1 MFVIVRRTII
11 LAGIFS
17 ILGLFSTTLN
27 AQEEEQQ
34 PVSAAGLYNDGLEKL
49 KAKEY
54 PEALELMERALEE
67 ADSSSET
74 DLKVMKLARKNGAI
88 AAYYVGTKARKAD
101 DFETARDIY
110 KKGIEYRPSFYA
122 NYIGYA
128 QALEGLGMKP
138 KAVAAYLEAGEVCE
152 KSKKADKAEK
162 MNSKAENMVAVAWG
176 DKDWSLVA
184 DMANAYLE
192 NSESADVHYYLS
204 DALVNEGKTDE
215 ALTHIDKSIEMAADG
230 PDKYLMQK
238 AELLEAKGDKTAA
251 VEVYKQIT
259 DSKYVERAKYKI
271 DEIGG

>member
-1 MFVIVRRTII
+1 
-11 LAGIFS
+11 
-17 ILGLFSTTLN
+17 
-27 AQEEEQQ
+27 
-34 PVSAAGLYNDGLEKL
+34 
-49 KAKEY
+49 
-54 PEALELMERALEE
+54 MERALEE

-88 AAYYVGTKARKAD
+88 AAYYVGTKARRAD

-110 KKGIEYRPSFYA
+110 KKGIEYQPSFYA

-128 QALEGLGMKP
+128 QALEGLGMQP
-138 KAVAAYLEAGEVCE
+138 QAVVAYLEAGEVCE

-176 DKDWSLVA
+176 DKDWGLVV

-215 ALTHIDKSIEMAADG
+215 ALAHIDQSIEIAADG
-230 PDKYLMQK
+230 SDKYLMQK

-271 DEIGG
+271 NEIGG